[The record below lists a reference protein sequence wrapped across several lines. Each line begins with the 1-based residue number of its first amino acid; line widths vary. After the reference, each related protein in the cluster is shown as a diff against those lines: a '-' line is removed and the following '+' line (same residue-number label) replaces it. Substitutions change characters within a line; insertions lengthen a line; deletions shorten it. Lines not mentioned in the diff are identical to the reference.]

1 MTMRIASSLLAFF
14 AAGLILT
21 PGETSARGG
30 RGYRAPV
37 ARAAAVARIPHANI
51 RQRRWARNAPWYGGY
66 GGYGGYGY
74 SDGGYDYY
82 DPGYGDDYNRPYQ
95 SSHVPSVQQQPAGP
109 KVVYSNQPTAKATT
123 SAVASRS
130 GCTPKTYKTYNVPS
144 EGGGQRT
151 IKIVNC

>member
-37 ARAAAVARIPHANI
+37 ARAAAVARIPYANI
-51 RQRRWARNAPWYGGY
+51 RQRRLARNASWYGGY
-66 GGYGGYGY
+66 GSYGYYDGGYGY
-74 SDGGYDYY
+74 YDGDYGNY
-82 DPGYGDDYNRPYQ
+82 YNTQYQ
-95 SSHVPSVQQQPAGP
+95 PSYVPSVQQQPTGP
-109 KVVYSNQPTAKATT
+109 AVVYPNQPTAKAT

-130 GCTPKTYKTYNVPS
+130 GCTPKTYKVPS
-144 EGGGQRT
+144 ESGGQRT
-151 IKIVNC
+151 VKIVNC